1 MITLGWTPLDPITF
15 LDRSALVFADSVA
28 LRSDGVERTYG
39 QLAER
44 CGRLGGALLELGVA
58 PGDRVSV
65 LSPNNP
71 MLLETHFGVP
81 AAGAVLNTVN
91 TRLSPP
97 EIAAIVGHASSSVI
111 IVDESMKDIAKKA
124 ISLMVNPP
132 RLLLSGDEGSDGYEA
147 WLSRSSPDRI
157 EVRDEMSPFA
167 LNYTSGTTGAPKGVL
182 YSRRGAYLQSLAMA
196 FQTRLTSESVYLWVV
211 PMFHCNGWCFPWAV
225 TAAGGTHIMP
235 ASIDAQSVWRH
246 IREDGVTHLS
256 AAPTVLTALAHSPA
270 AAAGPAPSPVNVT
283 TGGAPPS
290 AALLERL
297 DELGF
302 RVTHLYGL
310 TESYGPAALN
320 EWRSEWDA
328 LPAAQASRLR
338 ARQGVSNIVSPALRV
353 VDGTGHDLP
362 PDGGSVG
369 EILLGGNTV
378 MLGYY
383 RDQNSTAAAQYDG
396 WLRTGDLGFRHA
408 DGYVELTDRAKD
420 VIISGGE
427 NVSSIEV
434 EHVLDAH
441 PAVLESAV
449 VGTPD
454 ERWGE
459 IVTAFVTVPKDMKVT
474 DRELTDH
481 VRRSLA
487 GYKIPRIFHFRPTLP
502 RTSTGKVQ
510 KALLRR
516 QADETADAGSNSNK
530 RPLTTEMKG
539 LRK

>member
-97 EIAAIVGHASSSVI
+97 EIATIVDHASSSVI
-111 IVDESMKDIAKKA
+111 IVDASMKEIAQKA
-124 ISLMVNPP
+124 ISLMANPP

-147 WLSRSSPDRI
+147 WLSRSSPDRV

-196 FQTRLTSESVYLWVV
+196 LQTGLTSESVYLWVV

-225 TAAGGTHIMP
+225 TAAGGTHITP

-297 DELGF
+297 AELGF

-328 LPAAQASRLR
+328 LPVAQASRLR
-338 ARQGVSNIVSPALRV
+338 ARQGVSNIVSPTLRV
-353 VDGTGHDLP
+353 VDVTGHDLP
-362 PDGGSVG
+362 PDGRSVG

-383 RDQNSTAAAQYDG
+383 RDQNSTVAAQYDG

-459 IVTAFVTVPKDMKVT
+459 IVTAFVTVRKDMKVT

-487 GYKIPRIFHFRPTLP
+487 GYKVPRIFHFRPTLP

-516 QADETADAGSNSNK
+516 QADGTADAGSNSNK
-530 RPLTTEMKG
+530 RPLTAEMKG
-539 LRK
+539 LRQ